1 MNAIEKRIRKRLN
14 GENLIGRFK
23 KSPDPHFE
31 DIRGCEGEQLRLN
44 KDHEIEIPFDGNLV
58 DNEFYSFPW
67 TVDEESGDFRVT
79 GEPEVIVKKD
89 FIVKLLDIYRKK
101 TGGDLDQAINNQSL
115 VLEEVTGAV
124 HTYLYELL
132 QNANDYPHNGEDVRV
147 KFILTDRYLF
157 FLHTGANFDLLNI
170 VGICGSHQGEKS
182 KKKETIGYKGIG
194 FKTVFVKNDYV
205 YLKTAD
211 WSLRFDRAR
220 SNREMECEEDE
231 ENMTPWV
238 YMPWP
243 TGPEELDPEV
253 HSIIDNV
260 AADFRVQFALRHS
273 KDAREHIEQLDKV
286 FGDDEILLFIPHV
299 TDVEVTVDGRVSHH
313 VTKDRNKWLVWSDK
327 DPATELLKW
336 VRNEFKNGNGGK
348 IPPKFKDIDAVQISF
363 AVRKDGKRIVPVE
376 NARVY
381 NYLPTELRL
390 GLPFFVNA
398 DFIPDAS
405 RSGLHPGLLWNDTVI
420 GDCGKYFVK
429 WFASLLETEG
439 EYDMESVF
447 SIYPQVKSTDHYPS
461 LFMNNVHSE
470 TGKVACIPVTK
481 DGEYR
486 LLHLK
491 DTIYD
496 LTGLTGCE
504 NSVLTD
510 EEFYSFCGMSG
521 CLPHPDIRDNSAL
534 ITILENHKASVLKF
548 DTIKLGEMIRKPA
561 FKKWLEDREHNI
573 AFLSF
578 LLRSDY
584 IGNYSGEEI
593 ILKEDGTLGAARNIY
608 ADIDSFMDD
617 LSFLSGLLPRM
628 DTKVREAVKD
638 IPGWRDFLDKFKT
651 FNAFLFIKDD
661 VMANLGGS
669 LKRLFLVSENN
680 FRFLHFMAV
689 QNYEL
694 GLSGYPLLN
703 EGGSIA
709 GDDVYVKDEFGES
722 YSKKPWVK
730 KEWVSFLDER
740 YFERDDIKVRQYVF
754 RHGIKNL
761 TPETACSR
769 FVDDNERI
777 SYIASCVN
785 KDIET
790 NLDFYSFYAT
800 LDGYSPKLPDKTRE
814 NLCVFTTDGNDV
826 AATGIR
832 SSIYYP
838 STEWENVRK
847 EKWLPKTLGRAIA
860 KVYQESPNWD
870 SLKAFFNSKQIVSQF
885 TMSGF
890 YATTL
895 KNNLDEVFNLITDI
909 ETSRSFLDF
918 LFRNNG
924 SFFHGE
930 VPGSVFKKIP
940 VFRQGAEQS
949 TTADAEQGVFYHT
962 EEMDELMAQP
972 WYVKDSFPVLDKE
985 YGDKL
990 FDGNERKE
998 FFKSI
1003 GLLKL
1008 DLKKGILHLLDSK
1021 ADVIRKSISDREC
1034 NVAFHRYLSG
1044 KQRLFTEDEYKPVR
1058 DLPIFISSPENPN
1071 GELADKS
1078 ENHYLPAP
1086 LLSAF
1091 IEKDLVPIDILDSVH
1106 PDYVTD
1112 ESDRDYLKMIGN
1124 VELKEDEFIGYITG
1138 EGNLPLV
1145 TEYLSA
1151 DRVRNLRFWRWACE
1165 SKIDNK
1171 DKNALKALP
1180 VLAKDEENRYVTTEK
1195 TYLADEYS
1203 SSRGSEDLVRQFVSD
1218 AQFISPDYMEEND
1231 GRDWHLFFRSLGV
1244 ITDVKEIVFRRVL
1257 PHLGEKQYKN
1267 TSIVPLLAGYV
1278 EDLRSRIRTDEK
1290 TKEDLSLIQLKCVD
1304 DQFRKPEDV
1313 WISGRYFNLADN
1325 PLADILPDF
1334 FVSEEYL
1341 DDEDPKV
1348 QRNVKDFMKML
1359 GDTYGASLETLTGLR
1374 DVKIQYFLENQA
1386 DYNDPETHYRI
1397 IRDIAEAYRV
1407 DKVGV
1412 RQKLDDPERPTLML
1426 FSTDDSL
1433 VKSTDLTLSSAFN
1446 PDCDFMAGGVDEIDY
1461 VNERYASLSS
1471 GMRSLFTSEFGVIDG
1486 FFEDDLKFLQHLR
1499 FAEYFWNIY
1508 APSHPGNLRD
1518 ILVEE
1523 NLRDLCCIPTVSG
1536 LKCPKDLYDYRNPRL
1551 QKMVQMIDG
1560 KESDLLPSV
1569 NLPEWLVRDMTRLG
1583 FRNHLY
1589 FKDCLRFL
1597 EQETTDYRSDVLG
1610 WIVDTDDEIIARN
1623 QDVLDDFI
1631 GRANWINGKKN
1642 WVPLKDLV
1650 ALEYDNKTLRDY
1662 FKSNPYICSLSYM
1675 PEYKTD
1681 YTRLCDIFK
1690 IRIVTDH
1697 DFQKAPEGDNQ
1708 KDYPAIAEIRKRI
1721 LYLAYISDDKNWQ
1734 DTYKGYCEKLDN
1746 ADIRTC
1752 ENISYF
1758 YDENIKTDLTAYT
1771 DSSEHLWYCGAWNGP
1786 MFGDV
1791 LGWLVRNLGFGHL
1804 DSGYIKNIF
1813 FKNFNTILKQYEGG
1827 DLPQEFMDYVDEA
1840 DREGLKVEERRQD
1853 ERFEE
1858 GLSTDAENA
1867 SATDAHSGAHSE
1879 ESPERVH
1886 GRRNPDRAQEDD
1898 SRDNET
1904 ETEVNGEEALPHSD
1918 EETEMDQNGSMS
1930 TPTTSTGRGTIS
1942 GGEIEDEDEDIDD
1955 EDEPG
1960 IKAEGRSEEP
1970 NTQPTRTGSSQRPR
1984 PTPAASQ
1991 RSEQDEESE
2000 HEDVRDRMERE
2011 WEAKKNAPLT
2021 RPSSK
2026 PSWAETYVPDTSGM
2040 ETASKEEFFGDET
2053 APSRSGWTASSK
2065 TSQRVNRDLTDAQK
2079 NAEKAMDKVDLMKY
2093 FIEEE
2098 GRNKYSFLWFKYL
2111 MELMFAERR
2120 QESRREV
2127 QIDFS
2132 EYAVLSDKIVMLAVP
2147 NKTIPSWLDSA
2158 DHLSMTFIG
2167 KERKTINGA
2176 VSSRS
2181 EDAVWVDVGASG
2193 NLGDIA
2199 GNYFKVRLNADGRT
2213 FSFTDALMDHFSKLG
2228 YENEYNLRD
2237 SLPGDIRYIYGPPG
2251 TGKTHELVR
2260 RLKADYLDGDP
2271 LADFLVLAPTNRAA
2285 DEVAERLLS
2294 DVEVRDG
2301 VYRYGITE
2309 SMDILS
2315 SGHFITRDSWFCTFD
2330 GPKILIT
2337 TAVRFAYDYLDA
2349 NNPICEWP
2357 WNKVYIDEASMID
2370 IATITYILH
2379 KIGDSAPITIAGDPH
2394 QIQPVEQNDIQPE
2407 NIYTMVGLDSFAA
2420 AMNRP
2425 DVTAL
2430 TVQRRSV
2437 PLIGDLVSRFSYDGK
2452 LQHFRGSDVEKPLE
2466 LRGYHNLKT
2475 INFIGFKTELFDQVY
2490 GIDSIDN
2497 SAFHL
2502 YSVILAYNFA
2512 EYIVSEVDRLGYNE
2526 YTIGI
2531 VCPFKAQAMA
2541 IQRMLENR
2549 PVSHD
2554 GKCTVKC
2561 GTVHKF
2567 QGGECDTMIVVLNTP
2582 LEVTSGS
2589 HVNNPNVIN
2598 VAISR
2603 ARDYLF
2609 VMIPDHPVKGFF
2621 TRDILGRLAENK
2633 SLCYGND
2640 IEKMIFGEED
2650 YIARNTNVACHM
2662 PVNVFYEPTKKY
2674 EVKIDEN
2681 AIDIQINEDLEE
2693 REP

>member
-1 MNAIEKRIRKRLN
+1 
-14 GENLIGRFK
+14 
-23 KSPDPHFE
+23 
-31 DIRGCEGEQLRLN
+31 
-44 KDHEIEIPFDGNLV
+44 
-58 DNEFYSFPW
+58 
-67 TVDEESGDFRVT
+67 
-79 GEPEVIVKKD
+79 
-89 FIVKLLDIYRKK
+89 
-101 TGGDLDQAINNQSL
+101 
-115 VLEEVTGAV
+115 
-124 HTYLYELL
+124 
-132 QNANDYPHNGEDVRV
+132 
-147 KFILTDRYLF
+147 
-157 FLHTGANFDLLNI
+157 
-170 VGICGSHQGEKS
+170 
-182 KKKETIGYKGIG
+182 
-194 FKTVFVKNDYV
+194 
-205 YLKTAD
+205 
-211 WSLRFDRAR
+211 
-220 SNREMECEEDE
+220 
-231 ENMTPWV
+231 
-238 YMPWP
+238 
-243 TGPEELDPEV
+243 
-253 HSIIDNV
+253 
-260 AADFRVQFALRHS
+260 
-273 KDAREHIEQLDKV
+273 
-286 FGDDEILLFIPHV
+286 
-299 TDVEVTVDGRVSHH
+299 
-313 VTKDRNKWLVWSDK
+313 
-327 DPATELLKW
+327 
-336 VRNEFKNGNGGK
+336 
-348 IPPKFKDIDAVQISF
+348 
-363 AVRKDGKRIVPVE
+363 
-376 NARVY
+376 
-381 NYLPTELRL
+381 
-390 GLPFFVNA
+390 
-398 DFIPDAS
+398 
-405 RSGLHPGLLWNDTVI
+405 
-420 GDCGKYFVK
+420 
-429 WFASLLETEG
+429 
-439 EYDMESVF
+439 
-447 SIYPQVKSTDHYPS
+447 
-461 LFMNNVHSE
+461 
-470 TGKVACIPVTK
+470 
-481 DGEYR
+481 
-486 LLHLK
+486 
-491 DTIYD
+491 
-496 LTGLTGCE
+496 
-504 NSVLTD
+504 
-510 EEFYSFCGMSG
+510 
-521 CLPHPDIRDNSAL
+521 
-534 ITILENHKASVLKF
+534 
-548 DTIKLGEMIRKPA
+548 
-561 FKKWLEDREHNI
+561 
-573 AFLSF
+573 
-578 LLRSDY
+578 
-584 IGNYSGEEI
+584 
-593 ILKEDGTLGAARNIY
+593 
-608 ADIDSFMDD
+608 
-617 LSFLSGLLPRM
+617 
-628 DTKVREAVKD
+628 
-638 IPGWRDFLDKFKT
+638 
-651 FNAFLFIKDD
+651 
-661 VMANLGGS
+661 MANLGGS
-669 LKRLFLVSENN
+669 LKRLFLVPENN

-709 GDDVYVKDEFGES
+709 GDDVYVKDEFGEG

-740 YFERDDIKVRQYVF
+740 YFEWDDIKVRQYVF

-832 SSIYYP
+832 SSIYYS

-998 FFKSI
+998 FFKSL

-1058 DLPIFISSPENPN
+1058 DLPIFISSPEDPN

-1112 ESDRDYLKMIGN
+1112 ESDMDYLKMIGN

-1151 DRVRNLRFWRWACE
+1151 DRVRNLRFWRWACD

-1180 VLAKDEENRYVTTEK
+1180 VLAKDEEDRYVTTEK

-1867 SATDAHSGAHSE
+1867 SATDAHSGARSE

-2237 SLPGDIRYIYGPPG
+2237 SLPGDISYIYGPPG

-2452 LQHFRGSDVEKPLE
+2452 LQHFRRSDVEKPLE
-2466 LRGYHNLKT
+2466 LRGYDNLKT

-2512 EYIVSEVDRLGYNE
+2512 EFIVSEVNRLGYDE
-2526 YTIGI
+2526 YSIGI

-2554 GKCTVKC
+2554 GKCSVKC

-2609 VMIPDHPVKGFF
+2609 LMIPDHPVKGFF